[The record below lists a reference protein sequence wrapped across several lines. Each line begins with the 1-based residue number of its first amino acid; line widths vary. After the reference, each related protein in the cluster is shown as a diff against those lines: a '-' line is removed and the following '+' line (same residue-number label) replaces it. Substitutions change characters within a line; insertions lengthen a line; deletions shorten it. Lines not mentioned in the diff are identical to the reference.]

1 MKQILLGVLVFVGIL
16 LQAPPVQADSLDNF
30 RFKDYDIRYVLK
42 RTSNG
47 HSQLKT
53 IETITAEFPNYDQNH
68 GIERAI
74 PNTYRNHPTNLV
86 IDSVEKADG
95 TPWNYS
101 TNESNNYTV
110 LRIGDASQYVQGTQ
124 TYVIRYTQQD
134 VTHLFADTRSNE
146 FYWDTN
152 GTEWRVP
159 TDRLTVSLAVDESL
173 TIHLTGMA
181 ACYKG
186 SEGQN
191 GSCNIEQAANIFTTE
206 ATNLAPGENLT
217 VAIGFTPETFTEYQP
232 SLLERLIQVW
242 IIVTVVGSLI
252 AVGIMIWLFV
262 RYAAWSGRKKD
273 IGTIVPEYIPP
284 KDASLSTVASI
295 VRPQGS
301 SVFTAQLI
309 DFAVRHYL
317 KIFETGKKS
326 LFKSADYTVE
336 VAKDISSLTQEE
348 QEILTDI
355 YGGPVS
361 VGMRLDLSSLK
372 NNTTVY
378 SNMSDNDKKLTGLVR
393 GLYAL
398 REKNPSQSG
407 WYKKIGWV
415 LLISAALTLNPV
427 MLIASLSAF
436 ICEFTL
442 WPLTD
447 KGVALRRYAEG
458 MKMYIHVAEAERIKL
473 LQSPEGV
480 AKVGAVDVNQP
491 GQLLKLYERMLPYAI
506 LFDQEKEWSKRIGG
520 LYETTQTSPDWYA
533 GNTAFNAA
541 VFATAI
547 NSFSNSVTYS
557 TPSSSSSGGSGGGG
571 FSGGGGG
578 GGGGGGW

>member
-1 MKQILLGVLVFVGIL
+1 
-16 LQAPPVQADSLDNF
+16 
-30 RFKDYDIRYVLK
+30 
-42 RTSNG
+42 
-47 HSQLKT
+47 
-53 IETITAEFPNYDQNH
+53 
-68 GIERAI
+68 
-74 PNTYRNHPTNLV
+74 
-86 IDSVEKADG
+86 
-95 TPWNYS
+95 
-101 TNESNNYTV
+101 
-110 LRIGDASQYVQGTQ
+110 
-124 TYVIRYTQQD
+124 
-134 VTHLFADTRSNE
+134 
-146 FYWDTN
+146 
-152 GTEWRVP
+152 
-159 TDRLTVSLAVDESL
+159 
-173 TIHLTGMA
+173 
-181 ACYKG
+181 
-186 SEGQN
+186 
-191 GSCNIEQAANIFTTE
+191 
-206 ATNLAPGENLT
+206 
-217 VAIGFTPETFTEYQP
+217 
-232 SLLERLIQVW
+232 
-242 IIVTVVGSLI
+242 
-252 AVGIMIWLFV
+252 
-262 RYAAWSGRKKD
+262 
-273 IGTIVPEYIPP
+273 
-284 KDASLSTVASI
+284 
-295 VRPQGS
+295 
-301 SVFTAQLI
+301 
-309 DFAVRHYL
+309 
-317 KIFETGKKS
+317 
-326 LFKSADYTVE
+326 
-336 VAKDISSLTQEE
+336 
-348 QEILTDI
+348 
-355 YGGPVS
+355 
-361 VGMRLDLSSLK
+361 
-372 NNTTVY
+372 
-378 SNMSDNDKKLTGLVR
+378 MSDNDKKLTGLVR

-415 LLISAALTLNPV
+415 LLLSAALTLNPV

-506 LFDQEKEWSKRIGG
+506 LFDQEKEWSKRIGD